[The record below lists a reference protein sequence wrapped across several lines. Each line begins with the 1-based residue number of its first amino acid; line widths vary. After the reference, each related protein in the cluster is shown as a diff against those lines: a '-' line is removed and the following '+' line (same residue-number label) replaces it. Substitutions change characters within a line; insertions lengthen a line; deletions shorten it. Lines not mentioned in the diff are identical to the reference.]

1 MRFQCLL
8 ACLLSWH
15 VLSAW
20 PYRSLSRPPPFL
32 SRRGP
37 LRLSEPSASLATEST
52 SAQPPQHGV
61 RPTSNETSDVS
72 TILSSPLGAVGEF
85 GFRQSSQLLAK
96 ASAAL
101 ASVTAPA
108 VAVAAAATT
117 PLPVGLSK
125 ELGLMR
131 ARVDRLERS
140 LAERQLVVGGRAK
153 KTGATASID
162 ALVDTIN
169 VNYLAMNAQTVEVMS
184 VVGCFVVGAIVS
196 ASLLDRLWLV
206 GGAVAGYWASGAVH
220 RDSRGGL
227 VARRVGVQLTQL
239 VRDLQEKTMQFMLFY
254 RTGQVRLLC
263 FPWT

>member
-15 VLSAW
+15 VFTAR
-20 PYRSLSRPPPFL
+20 PYRSLTRPSFGL
-32 SRRGP
+32 RRGP
-37 LRLSEPSASLATEST
+37 LRLSEHQASLAPES
-52 SAQPPQHGV
+52 SLAQPPQQRV
-61 RPTSNETSDVS
+61 RATTNETSDVS
-72 TILSSPLGAVGEF
+72 GAVLSSPLGAVGEF
-85 GFRQSSQLLAK
+85 GFRQSTQLLAK

-108 VAVAAAATT
+108 VAVTAAATT

-140 LAERQLVVGGRAK
+140 LAERQLVVGGRGK
-153 KTGATASID
+153 KTGTTASID

-239 VRDLQEKTMQFMLFY
+239 VRDLQEKTMQLMLFY
-254 RTGQVRLLC
+254 RTGQVS
-263 FPWT
+263 FDP